1 MNMNSKKVA
10 FHTLGCKLN
19 YAETSVIGNSFLRRG
34 FTVTDFD
41 SRADVYVINTCT
53 VTENAEREC
62 RQIIRRALRHN
73 PDGFVIVTGCYAQ
86 LRPEEIQKIEGVD
99 LVLGSKEKFE
109 IFNFIDSLQK
119 KELACIY
126 VTPLEKLNDFGP
138 AFSSL
143 PEERTRAFL
152 KIQDGC
158 DYKCSFCTIPKARG
172 MSRSE
177 PEEEAIKQLTELVIQ
192 GYKEIV
198 LTGVNVGDYGS
209 KINTNLYNLLK
220 KLIRVDGD
228 FRIRISSIEPN
239 LLTDEIIELVAIE
252 DKLCKHFHIP
262 LQSGSDRILRKM
274 QRRYLSKLY
283 AERIER
289 VKSLIPEAGIGV
301 DVIVGFPDESEEDFY
316 TTKEFLSNLPISY
329 LHVFTYSERPGTPA
343 AEMDNQVPKD
353 ERKRRTN
360 ILRLLGA
367 RKKYQFYLE
376 MLGSQQKVLFEHR
389 EKDNSIKGFT
399 SNYIRVKTTSSIE
412 LTNKFAHIILTEIE
426 HEFVTGQIQKV
437 YED

>member
-1 MNMNSKKVA
+1 MSTKKVA

-19 YAETSVIGNSFLRRG
+19 YAETSVIGNSFLKRG
-34 FTVTDFD
+34 FSITDFD

-86 LRPEEIQKIEGVD
+86 LRPEQIQKIEGVD

-109 IFNFIDSLQK
+109 IFNFIDSFEK
-119 KELACIY
+119 KDLACVY
-126 VTPLEKLNDFGP
+126 VSPLEKLNDFGP
-138 AFSSL
+138 AFTPL
-143 PEERTRAFL
+143 PDDRTRAFL

-172 MSRSE
+172 FSRSQ
-177 PEEEAIKQLTELVIQ
+177 PEDETVYQLNELVEK

-209 KINTNLYNLLK
+209 KIGTNLYQLLK
-220 KLIRVDGD
+220 KLIKVDGA
-228 FRIRISSIEPN
+228 FRLRISSIEPN
-239 LLTDEIIELVAIE
+239 LLTDEIIELVAE
-252 DKLCKHFHIP
+252 EEKLCKHFHIP
-262 LQSGSDRILRKM
+262 LQSGSDKILKRM

-283 AERIER
+283 AERIEK
-289 VKSLIPEAGIGV
+289 VKSLIPQAGIGV
-301 DVIVGFPDESEEDFY
+301 DVIVGFPGEDENDFK
-316 TTKEFLSNLPISY
+316 TTHDFIANLPVSY

-343 AEMDNQVPKD
+343 AEMKEQVPKD
-353 ERKRRTN
+353 ERRRRTN
-360 ILRLLGA
+360 TLRILSA

-376 MLGSQQKVLFEHR
+376 MIGTEQKVLFEHR
-389 EKDNSIKGFT
+389 DSDGTIKGFT
-399 SNYIRVKTTSSIE
+399 SNYIRVVSDERSNLE
-412 LTNKFAHIILTEIE
+412 NKFADFKLVELKNDLVIGEILKI
-426 HEFVTGQIQKV
+426 

>member
-1 MNMNSKKVA
+1 MNSKKVA

-19 YAETSVIGNSFLRRG
+19 YAETSVIGNSFLKRG

-41 SRADVYVINTCT
+41 SQADVYVINTCT

-86 LRPEEIQKIEGVD
+86 LRPDEIQKIEGVD

-109 IFNFIDSLQK
+109 IFNFIDSLEK
-119 KELACIY
+119 KELACVY

-177 PEEEAIKQLTELVIQ
+177 PEVEAIKQLSELVNQ

-209 KINTNLYNLLK
+209 KIGTNLYNLLK

-239 LLTDEIIELVAIE
+239 LLTDKIIELVAIE

-262 LQSGSDRILRKM
+262 LQSGSDKILKKM

-289 VKSLIPEAGIGV
+289 VKSLIPDVGIGV
-301 DVIVGFPDESEEDFY
+301 DVIVGFPGESEDDFY

-343 AEMDNQVPKD
+343 AGMDNQVPKN

-376 MLGSQQKVLFEHR
+376 MLGTQQKVLFEHR
-389 EKDNSIKGFT
+389 EKDKSIKGFT
-399 SNYIRVKTTSSIE
+399 SNYIRVKTSSQIE
-412 LTNKFAHIILTEIE
+412 LTNKFADFILTEIE
-426 HEFVTGQIQKV
+426 QEFVTGQIQKV

>member
-1 MNMNSKKVA
+1 MNSKKVA

-19 YAETSVIGNSFLRRG
+19 YAETSVIGNSFLKRG

-73 PDGFVIVTGCYAQ
+73 PGGFVIVTGCYAQ

-109 IFNFIDSLQK
+109 IFNFIDSLEK

-177 PEEEAIKQLTELVIQ
+177 PEEEAIKQLTELVNQ

-262 LQSGSDRILRKM
+262 LQSGSDKILKKM

-301 DVIVGFPDESEEDFY
+301 DVIVGFPGESEEDFY

-376 MLGSQQKVLFEHR
+376 MLGTKQRVLFEHR

-399 SNYIRVKTTSSIE
+399 SNYIRVKTTSQIE
-412 LTNKFAHIILTEIE
+412 LTNKFADFILEEIE

>member
-1 MNMNSKKVA
+1 MNSKKVA

-19 YAETSVIGNSFLRRG
+19 YAETSVIGNSFLKRG

-109 IFNFIDSLQK
+109 IFNFIDSLEK

-177 PEEEAIKQLTELVIQ
+177 PEEEAIKQLTELVNQ

-262 LQSGSDRILRKM
+262 LQSGSDKILKKM

-301 DVIVGFPDESEEDFY
+301 DVIVGFPGESEEDFY

-376 MLGSQQKVLFEHR
+376 MLGTKQRVLFEHR

-399 SNYIRVKTTSSIE
+399 SNYIRVKTTSQIE
-412 LTNKFAHIILTEIE
+412 LTNKFADFILEEIE

>member
-1 MNMNSKKVA
+1 MSTKKVA

-19 YAETSVIGNSFLRRG
+19 YAETSVIGNSFLKRG
-34 FTVTDFD
+34 FSITDFD

-86 LRPEEIQKIEGVD
+86 LRPEQIQKIEGVD

-109 IFNFIDSLQK
+109 IFNFIDSFEK
-119 KELACIY
+119 KDLACVY
-126 VTPLEKLNDFGP
+126 VSPLEKLNDFGP
-138 AFSSL
+138 AFTPL
-143 PEERTRAFL
+143 PDDRTRAFL

-172 MSRSE
+172 FSRSQ
-177 PEEEAIKQLTELVIQ
+177 PEDETVYQLNELVEK

-209 KINTNLYNLLK
+209 KIGTNLYQLLK
-220 KLIRVDGD
+220 KLIKVDGA
-228 FRIRISSIEPN
+228 FRLRISSIEPN
-239 LLTDEIIELVAIE
+239 LLTDEIIELVAE
-252 DKLCKHFHIP
+252 EEKLCKHFHIP
-262 LQSGSDRILRKM
+262 LQSGSDKILKRM

-283 AERIER
+283 AERIEK
-289 VKSLIPEAGIGV
+289 VKSLIPQAGIGV
-301 DVIVGFPDESEEDFY
+301 DVIVGFPGEDENDFK
-316 TTKEFLSNLPISY
+316 TTHDFIANLPVSY

-343 AEMDNQVPKD
+343 AEMKEQVPKD
-353 ERKRRTN
+353 ERRRRTN
-360 ILRLLGA
+360 TLRILSA

-376 MLGSQQKVLFEHR
+376 MIGTEQKVLFEHR
-389 EKDNSIKGFT
+389 DSDGTIKGFT
-399 SNYIRVKTTSSIE
+399 SNYIRVVSDERSNLE
-412 LTNKFAHIILTEIE
+412 NKFADFKLVELKNDL
-426 HEFVTGQIQKV
+426 VTGEILKI

>member
-1 MNMNSKKVA
+1 MSTKKVA

-19 YAETSVIGNSFLRRG
+19 YAETSVIGNSFLKRG
-34 FTVTDFD
+34 FSITDFD

-86 LRPEEIQKIEGVD
+86 LRPEQIQKIEGVD

-109 IFNFIDSLQK
+109 IFNFIDSFEK
-119 KELACIY
+119 KDLACVY
-126 VTPLEKLNDFGP
+126 VSPLEKLNDFGP
-138 AFSSL
+138 AFTPL
-143 PEERTRAFL
+143 PDDRTRAFL

-172 MSRSE
+172 FSRSQ
-177 PEEEAIKQLTELVIQ
+177 PEDETIYQLNELVEK

-209 KINTNLYNLLK
+209 KIGTNLYQLLK
-220 KLIRVDGD
+220 KLIKVDGD
-228 FRIRISSIEPN
+228 YRLRISSIEPN
-239 LLTDEIIELVAIE
+239 LLTDEIIELVAE
-252 DKLCKHFHIP
+252 EEKLCKHFHIP
-262 LQSGSDRILRKM
+262 LQSGSDKILKRM

-283 AERIER
+283 AERIEK
-289 VKSLIPEAGIGV
+289 VKSLIPQAGIGV
-301 DVIVGFPDESEEDFY
+301 DVIVGFPGEDENDFK
-316 TTKEFLSNLPISY
+316 TTHDFIANLPVSY

-343 AEMDNQVPKD
+343 AEMKEQVPKD
-353 ERKRRTN
+353 ERRRRTN
-360 ILRLLGA
+360 TLRILSA

-376 MLGSQQKVLFEHR
+376 MIGTEQKVLFEHR
-389 EKDNSIKGFT
+389 DSDGTIKGFT
-399 SNYIRVKTTSSIE
+399 SNYIRVVSDERSNLE
-412 LTNKFAHIILTEIE
+412 NKFADFKLVELKNDL
-426 HEFVTGQIQKV
+426 VTGEILKI

>member
-19 YAETSVIGNSFLRRG
+19 YAETSVIGNSFLKRG

-109 IFNFIDSLQK
+109 IFNFIDSLEK

-177 PEEEAIKQLTELVIQ
+177 PEEEAIKQLTELVNQ

-262 LQSGSDRILRKM
+262 LQSGSDKILKKM

-301 DVIVGFPDESEEDFY
+301 DVIVGFPGESEEDFY

-376 MLGSQQKVLFEHR
+376 MLGTKQRVLFEHR

-399 SNYIRVKTTSSIE
+399 SNYIRVKTTSQIE
-412 LTNKFAHIILTEIE
+412 LTNKFADFILEEIE

>member
-1 MNMNSKKVA
+1 MSTKKVA

-19 YAETSVIGNSFLRRG
+19 YAETSVIGNSFLKRG
-34 FTVTDFD
+34 FSITDFD

-86 LRPEEIQKIEGVD
+86 LRPEQIQKIEGVD

-109 IFNFIDSLQK
+109 IFNFIDSFEK
-119 KELACIY
+119 KDLACVY
-126 VTPLEKLNDFGP
+126 VSPLEKLNDFGP
-138 AFSSL
+138 AFTPL
-143 PEERTRAFL
+143 PDDRTRAFL

-172 MSRSE
+172 FSRSQ
-177 PEEEAIKQLTELVIQ
+177 PEDETVYQLNELVEK

-209 KINTNLYNLLK
+209 KIGTNLYQLLK
-220 KLIRVDGD
+220 RLIKVNGD
-228 FRIRISSIEPN
+228 FRLRISSIEPN
-239 LLTDEIIELVAIE
+239 LLSDEIIELVAE
-252 DKLCKHFHIP
+252 EEKLCKHFHIP
-262 LQSGSDRILRKM
+262 LQSGSDKILKRM

-283 AERIER
+283 AERIEK
-289 VKSLIPEAGIGV
+289 VKSLIPQAGIGV
-301 DVIVGFPDESEEDFY
+301 DVIVGFPGEDENDFK
-316 TTKEFLSNLPISY
+316 TTHDFIANLPVSY

-343 AEMDNQVPKD
+343 AEMKEQVPKD
-353 ERKRRTN
+353 ERRRRTN
-360 ILRLLGA
+360 TLRILSA

-376 MLGSQQKVLFEHR
+376 MIGTEQKVLFEHR
-389 EKDNSIKGFT
+389 DSDGTIKGFT
-399 SNYIRVKTTSSIE
+399 SNYIRVVSDERSNLE
-412 LTNKFAHIILTEIE
+412 NKFADFKLVELKNDL
-426 HEFVTGQIQKV
+426 VTGEILKI

>member
-1 MNMNSKKVA
+1 MNTKKVA

-19 YAETSVIGNSFLRRG
+19 YAETSVIGNSFLKRG
-34 FTVTDFD
+34 FSITDFD

-86 LRPEEIQKIEGVD
+86 LRPEQIQKIEGVD

-109 IFNFIDSLQK
+109 IFNFIDSFEK
-119 KELACIY
+119 KDLACVY
-126 VTPLEKLNDFGP
+126 VSPLEELNDFGP
-138 AFSSL
+138 AFTPL
-143 PEERTRAFL
+143 PEDRTRAFL

-172 MSRSE
+172 LSRSQ
-177 PEEEAIKQLTELVIQ
+177 PEAQTVFQLSELVEK
-192 GYKEIV
+192 GFKEVV

-209 KINTNLYNLLK
+209 KIGTSLYSLLK

-239 LLTDEIIELVAIE
+239 LLTDEIIELVASE
-252 DKLCKHFHIP
+252 EKLCKHFHIP
-262 LQSGSDRILRKM
+262 LQSGSDKILKKM

-283 AERIER
+283 AERIEK

-301 DVIVGFPDESEEDFY
+301 DVIVGFPGEDENDFK
-316 TTKEFLSNLPISY
+316 TTQEFIANLPVSY

-343 AEMDNQVPKD
+343 AEMKEQVPKD
-353 ERKRRTN
+353 ERRRRTN
-360 ILRLLGA
+360 TLRILSA

-376 MLGSQQKVLFEHR
+376 MIGSEQKVLFEHR
-389 EKDNSIKGFT
+389 EEDGSIKGFT
-399 SNYIRVKTTSSIE
+399 SNYIRVVTDSKNN
-412 LTNKFAHIILTEIE
+412 LTNKFADFKLRELRNDLVLGEVIKI
-426 HEFVTGQIQKV
+426 

>member
-1 MNMNSKKVA
+1 MSTKKVA

-19 YAETSVIGNSFLRRG
+19 YAETSVIGNSFLKRG
-34 FTVTDFD
+34 FSITDFD

-86 LRPEEIQKIEGVD
+86 LRPEQIQKIEGVD

-109 IFNFIDSLQK
+109 IFNFIDSFEK
-119 KELACIY
+119 KDLACVY
-126 VTPLEKLNDFGP
+126 VSPLEKLNDFGP
-138 AFSSL
+138 AFTPL
-143 PEERTRAFL
+143 PDDRTRAFL

-172 MSRSE
+172 FSRSQ
-177 PEEEAIKQLTELVIQ
+177 PEDETVYQLNELVEK

-209 KINTNLYNLLK
+209 KIGTNLYQLLK
-220 KLIRVDGD
+220 RLIKVDGD
-228 FRIRISSIEPN
+228 FRLRISSIEPN
-239 LLTDEIIELVAIE
+239 LLSDEIIELVAE
-252 DKLCKHFHIP
+252 EEKLCKHFHIP
-262 LQSGSDRILRKM
+262 LQSGSDKILKKM

-283 AERIER
+283 AERIEK
-289 VKSLIPEAGIGV
+289 VKSLIPQAGIGV
-301 DVIVGFPDESEEDFY
+301 DVIVGFPGEDENDFK
-316 TTKEFLSNLPISY
+316 TTHDFIANLPVSY

-343 AEMDNQVPKD
+343 AEMKEQVPKD
-353 ERKRRTN
+353 ERRRRTN
-360 ILRLLGA
+360 TLRILSA

-376 MLGSQQKVLFEHR
+376 MIGTEQKVLFEHR
-389 EKDNSIKGFT
+389 DSDGTIKGFT
-399 SNYIRVKTTSSIE
+399 SNYIRVVSDERSNLE
-412 LTNKFAHIILTEIE
+412 NKFADFKLVELKND
-426 HEFVTGQIQKV
+426 FVTGEILKI

>member
-1 MNMNSKKVA
+1 MNTKKVA

-19 YAETSVIGNSFLRRG
+19 YAETSVIGNSFLKRG
-34 FTVTDFD
+34 FSLTDFD
-41 SRADVYVINTCT
+41 SPADVYVINTCT

-73 PDGFVIVTGCYAQ
+73 PNGFVIVTGCYAQ
-86 LRPEEIQKIEGVD
+86 LRPEQIQKIEGVD

-109 IFNFIDSLQK
+109 IFNFIDSFEK
-119 KELACIY
+119 KNLACVY
-126 VTPLEKLNDFGP
+126 VSPLEKLNDFGP
-138 AFSSL
+138 AFTPL
-143 PEERTRAFL
+143 PEDRTRAFL

-172 MSRSE
+172 LSRSQSVDDT
-177 PEEEAIKQLTELVIQ
+177 IKQLRELVQQ

-209 KINTNLYNLLK
+209 KIGTSLYELLR
-220 KLIRVDGD
+220 KLIKVDGD

-239 LLTDEIIELVAIE
+239 LLSDEIIELVAQE
-252 DKLCKHFHIP
+252 AKLCKHFHIP
-262 LQSGSDRILRKM
+262 LQSGSDKILKRM

-283 AERIER
+283 ADRIEK
-289 VKSLIPEAGIGV
+289 VKTLIPSAGIGV
-301 DVIVGFPDESEEDFY
+301 DVIVGFPGEDENDFQ
-316 TTKEFLSNLPISY
+316 TTQEFIANLPVSY

-343 AEMDNQVPKD
+343 AEMKDQVPKD
-353 ERKRRTN
+353 ERRRRTN
-360 ILRLLGA
+360 TLRILSA

-376 MLGSQQKVLFEHR
+376 MLGTEQKVLFEHR
-389 EKDNSIKGFT
+389 DDDGTIKGFT
-399 SNYIRVKTTSSIE
+399 SNYIRVVSDSPYD
-412 LTNKFAHIILTEIE
+412 LTNKFADFRLTDLKNELVVGE
-426 HEFVTGQIQKV
+426 IQKI

>member
-1 MNMNSKKVA
+1 MNTKKVA

-19 YAETSVIGNSFLRRG
+19 YAETSVIGNSFLKRG
-34 FTVTDFD
+34 FSLTDFD
-41 SRADVYVINTCT
+41 SPADVYVINTCT

-73 PDGFVIVTGCYAQ
+73 PNGFVIVTGCYAQ
-86 LRPEEIQKIEGVD
+86 LRPEQIQKIEGVD

-109 IFNFIDSLQK
+109 IFNFIDSFEK
-119 KELACIY
+119 KNLACVY
-126 VTPLEKLNDFGP
+126 VSPLEKLNDFGP
-138 AFSSL
+138 AFTPL
-143 PEERTRAFL
+143 PEDRTRAFL

-172 MSRSE
+172 LSRSQSVDDT
-177 PEEEAIKQLTELVIQ
+177 IKQLRELVQQ

-209 KINTNLYNLLK
+209 KIGTSLYELLR
-220 KLIRVDGD
+220 KLIKVDGD

-239 LLTDEIIELVAIE
+239 LLSDEIIELVAQE
-252 DKLCKHFHIP
+252 AKLCKHFHIP
-262 LQSGSDRILRKM
+262 LQSGSDKILKRM

-283 AERIER
+283 ADRIEK
-289 VKSLIPEAGIGV
+289 VKTLIPSAGIGV
-301 DVIVGFPDESEEDFY
+301 DVIVGFPGEDENDFQ
-316 TTKEFLSNLPISY
+316 TTQEFIANLPVSY

-343 AEMDNQVPKD
+343 AEMKDQVPKD
-353 ERKRRTN
+353 ERRRRTN
-360 ILRLLGA
+360 TLRILSA

-376 MLGSQQKVLFEHR
+376 MLGTEQKVLFEHR
-389 EKDNSIKGFT
+389 DDDGTIKGFT
-399 SNYIRVKTTSSIE
+399 SNYIRVVSDSPYD
-412 LTNKFAHIILTEIE
+412 LTNKFADFRLTDLKNELVVGEILKI
-426 HEFVTGQIQKV
+426 

>member
-1 MNMNSKKVA
+1 MMNKKKVA

-19 YAETSVIGNSFLRRG
+19 YAETSMMGNSFLKRG
-34 FTVTDFD
+34 FTLTDFD
-41 SRADVYVINTCT
+41 SKADVYVINTCT

-62 RQIIRRALRHN
+62 RQIIRRALRQN
-73 PDGFVIVTGCYAQ
+73 PNGFVIVTGCYAQ
-86 LRPEEIQKIEGVD
+86 LRPDEIQKIEGVD

-109 IFNFIDSLQK
+109 IFNFIDSLEK

-126 VTPLEKLNDFGP
+126 VTPLEQLNNFGEAYTP
-138 AFSSL
+138 L
-143 PEERTRAFL
+143 PDDRTRAFL

-172 MSRSE
+172 FSRSE
-177 PEEEAIKQLTELVIQ
+177 PEENAIKQLEDLVNR

-209 KINTNLYNLLK
+209 KIGTNLFNLLK
-220 KLIRVDGD
+220 KMVKVEGN
-228 FRIRISSIEPN
+228 FRLRISSIEPN

-262 LQSGSDRILRKM
+262 LQSGSDKILKKM
-274 QRRYLSKLY
+274 QRRYLTKLY
-283 AERIER
+283 AERIEK

-301 DVIVGFPDESEEDFY
+301 DVIVGFPEEDENDFNS
-316 TTKEFLSNLPISY
+316 TKEFISNLPVSY

-343 AEMDNQVPKD
+343 AEMKEQVPKD
-353 ERKRRTN
+353 ERRRRTN
-360 ILRLLGA
+360 TLRLIGA
-367 RKKYQFYLE
+367 RKKYQFYLDQ
-376 MLGSQQKVLFEHR
+376 LGTQQTVLFEHR
-389 EKDNSIKGFT
+389 EKDGSIKGFT
-399 SNYIRVKTTSSIE
+399 SNYIRVKTNSQTE
-412 LTNKFAHIILTEIE
+412 LTNKFAEFSLQEIE
-426 HEFVTGQIQKV
+426 NEFVIGQIQKV